1 MSFNPETPK
10 AAALNPMPPVVMA
23 LFLMIA
29 GVEALFAL
37 ASIGVLGEGFDAS
50 WRFFAI
56 ERYGINTNLVSWMRE
71 TQDYG
76 AEHLVRFVTFS
87 FLHAS
92 FMQAAIACALF
103 LAMGKMVGSVFSA
116 PAVLMFFFVS
126 AALGAL
132 VYCLIAPEAGW
143 LFGAF
148 PGIYG
153 LIGAYTF
160 LLWVSLKAQQAP
172 AGKAFNM
179 IAMLIGIQLVF
190 GIFLSGRLLWI
201 ADLAGF
207 LGGFTLSVLLLP
219 GGLARLMQAL
229 RRD

>member
-10 AAALNPMPPVVMA
+10 AAALNPMPPVVTA

-29 GVEALFAL
+29 GIEGLFAL

-50 WRFFAI
+50 WRVLAI
-56 ERYGINTNLVSWMRE
+56 ERYGMNTNLIAWMRE
-71 TQDYG
+71 TEDFG
-76 AEHLVRFVTFS
+76 VEHLVRFVTFS
-87 FLHAS
+87 FLHSS

-116 PAVLMFFFVS
+116 SALIMFFFIP

-132 VYCLIAPEAGW
+132 AYCLISPEAGW

-160 LLWVSLKAQQAP
+160 LLWVSLKAQQVP

-179 IAMLIGIQLVF
+179 IAMLIGIQLIF
-190 GIFLSGRLLWI
+190 GIFFSGRLLWI

-207 LGGFTLSVLLLP
+207 IGGFTISVLLLP
-219 GGLARLMQAL
+219 GGLARLAQAL

>member
-50 WRFFAI
+50 WRFLAI
-56 ERYGINTNLVSWMRE
+56 ERYGMNTNLVSWMRD

-116 PAVLMFFFVS
+116 VSVL
-126 AALGAL
+126 
-132 VYCLIAPEAGW
+132 
-143 LFGAF
+143 
-148 PGIYG
+148 
-153 LIGAYTF
+153 
-160 LLWVSLKAQQAP
+160 
-172 AGKAFNM
+172 
-179 IAMLIGIQLVF
+179 LVF
-190 GIFLSGRLLWI
+190 GLSAAIGAVAFCL
-201 ADLAGF
+201 
-207 LGGFTLSVLLLP
+207 VLP
-219 GGLARLMQAL
+219 E
-229 RRD
+229 

>member
-37 ASIGVLGEGFDAS
+37 ASIGVLGAGFDAS
-50 WRFFAI
+50 WRFLAI
-56 ERYGINTNLVSWMRE
+56 ERYGMNTNLVSWMRD

-116 PAVLMFFFVS
+116 PALLLFFFVP

-132 VYCLIAPEAGW
+132 VYCLISPEAGW

-153 LIGAYTF
+153 
-160 LLWVSLKAQQAP
+160 LKAQQAP

-207 LGGFTLSVLLLP
+207 IGGFTLSVLLLP
-219 GGLARLMQAL
+219 GGLARLAQAL